1 MRLALV
7 GGLPG
12 SGKTTVASRLATAY
26 GWVHLSSDLTRK
38 RLADVTPGERVH
50 AAFLGGLYTPE
61 MTTLTYATLLSD
73 ARALLVAGHSV
84 VLDATWARAETRDL
98 ARSLAREACAD
109 LLELR
114 CLAPPDLCD
123 RRIRERPVAAS
134 DATPDVRR
142 RLALLA
148 DPWPEASASTTTG
161 TAEQPQRSVTALLDK
176 DRVSTRPCRLL
187 ARGDA

>member
-38 RLADVTPGERVH
+38 RLADVTPGERVP

-84 VLDATWARAETRDL
+84 VLDATWACAETRDL

-134 DATPDVRR
+134 ARHLTSGAVSPCSPTRGRRPPPRRPPVRR
-142 RLALLA
+142 SRLSG
-148 DPWPEASASTTTG
+148 P
-161 TAEQPQRSVTALLDK
+161 
-176 DRVSTRPCRLL
+176 
-187 ARGDA
+187 